1 MLLAGLVAAL
11 VRRPDFTSEKGTPM
25 PDLLTPEQLAERL
38 QGVPE
43 WGLADGQIER
53 EFTLATFEAAI
64 EFVGGVAAIAERLN
78 HHPDI
83 DIRYRRVRIAVSTH
97 SAGGLTELDFKLAA
111 RADRLLS
118 D

>member
-1 MLLAGLVAAL
+1 
-11 VRRPDFTSEKGTPM
+11 M

-38 QGVPE
+38 KEAPDWSV
-43 WGLADGQIER
+43 ADGQIAR
-53 EFTLATFEAAI
+53 EFTLATFVAAI

-97 SAGGLTELDFKLAA
+97 SAGGLTELDFELAA
-111 RADRLLS
+111 QVDRLQ
-118 D
+118 DD

>member
-1 MLLAGLVAAL
+1 
-11 VRRPDFTSEKGTPM
+11 M
-25 PDLLTPEQLAERL
+25 PDLLTTEQLAERL
-38 QGVPE
+38 KGAPDWSV
-43 WGLADGQIER
+43 ADGQIAR
-53 EFTLATFEAAI
+53 EFTLATFVAAI

-97 SAGGLTELDFKLAA
+97 SAGGLTELDFELAA
-111 RADRLLS
+111 RVDRLQG

>member
-1 MLLAGLVAAL
+1 
-11 VRRPDFTSEKGTPM
+11 M

-38 QGVPE
+38 IEAPDWSVS
-43 WGLADGQIER
+43 DGQIAR
-53 EFTLATFEAAI
+53 EFTLATFVAAI

-97 SAGGLTELDFKLAA
+97 SAGGLTGLDFELAA
-111 RADRLLS
+111 QVDRLQ
-118 D
+118 DD